1 MGEACI
7 TDGEDYGLILRLG
20 TLKERVYLGDLD
32 LDKSIAL

>member
-7 TDGEDYGLILRLG
+7 TYGGDYRIIFRLG